1 MELWFR
7 AHNVMHIRL
16 SGTLESSFSCIK
28 CSLTSYSLWFIL
40 TCSFMW
46 KAAWAQRQDKCS
58 SLDRVK
64 DSPSQNL
71 SPAVFLIN
79 AEVLPEK
86 IMSLASLIPCHLT
99 QVRFSEQWH
108 LKREHLNKKQR
119 WGFSGRERGS
129 GDAVCILLTPERAGS
144 AGNHKVFLL
153 RLNGRGYVSGDGLPV
168 FSSVEWLIFHL
179 SSRVVL
185 RNN

>member
-1 MELWFR
+1 MQSHVIFPFDLSWLVLLCERQLEHRGRINVPLW
-7 AHNVMHIRL
+7 
-16 SGTLESSFSCIK
+16 TESKILQAK
-28 CSLTSYSLWFIL
+28 TS
-40 TCSFMW
+40 
-46 KAAWAQRQDKCS
+46 
-58 SLDRVK
+58 
-64 DSPSQNL
+64 P
-71 SPAVFLIN
+71 PAVFLIN

-129 GDAVCILLTPERAGS
+129 GDAVRILLTPERAGS

-153 RLNGRGYVSGDGLPV
+153 RLNGRGYV
-168 FSSVEWLIFHL
+168 FWRWIACFLICRMINISPL
-179 SSRVVL
+179 L
-185 RNN
+185 KGCLEK